1 MAATEGLGHTI
12 GPVVVLMAAAVA
24 AVPLFRRIGLG
35 SVLGYFVA
43 GMLVGPSILG
53 LFTHP
58 ASLLHFSELGVVMFL
73 FVIGLELRPQK
84 LWAMRGQILG
94 LGLVQ
99 VSVSIAL
106 LTAAGFYLFQFD
118 PAVAF
123 VAAAG
128 FVMSSTAVIM
138 SILAERGEIASP
150 NGQKSVAILL
160 FEDLMIVPL
169 LAVVAFLSP
178 AVRGEADLNAI
189 GIGLGALAVLIV
201 AGRYL
206 LDPFFSLLARARARE
221 VLTAG
226 TLMVVLGSALLMEKV
241 GLSMAMGAFI
251 AGVMLSG
258 SSYRHQ
264 IESDIEPFRGL
275 LMGLFFLAVGMS
287 LNLGVIAS
295 DWPLV
300 VALLLVFMIVKA
312 AAVYV
317 VARLFGAPNFV
328 ALHRTSMFVQGGE
341 FAFVVYMAAT
351 SGGLFSGDEN
361 ALFSTVVILSMALT
375 PLVLIAVDRFLKED
389 TSTDGMVEP
398 RDLQGQILMIGFGRF
413 GQIAAQILLSKD
425 VEVSIIE
432 NDPDMI
438 RAAERFGF
446 KIFFGDGTRLDIL
459 RHSGAADAEV
469 IMVCVDDPNAANR
482 IVKLVK
488 HEFPLARLLVRSR
501 DRRHSIDLIRA
512 GVDIEVRETLEAALL
527 MGAHGL
533 RALSCSED
541 SIEEAVEDIRKRD
554 AERLTLQVQGD
565 FMAGRD
571 MLHVNRVEP
580 EPLNP
585 PARTSKREGAGAA

>member
-43 GMLVGPSILG
+43 GMLVGPSVLG

-118 PAVAF
+118 PAIAF

-150 NGQKSVAILL
+150 DGQKSVAILL

-226 TLMVVLGSALLMEKV
+226 TLIVVLGSALLMEKA

-300 VALLLVFMIVKA
+300 IALLVVFMIVKA

-341 FAFVVYMAAT
+341 FAFVIYMAAT

-375 PLVLIAVDRFLKED
+375 PLVLIAVDRFLKEE
-389 TSTDGMVEP
+389 TSTDGMEEP

-482 IVKLVK
+482 IVELVK

-541 SIEEAVEDIRKRD
+541 GIEEAVEDIRKRD

-565 FMAGRD
+565 FMSGRD

-585 PARTSKREGAGAA
+585 PARPSKREGAGAA